1 MSTISRQVISLV
13 AGVLAGVIVATLAC
27 RYEAEQALSRA
38 EFLLSTTQI
47 RWNVAVLEAL
57 ATFDSSRAAELLDR
71 QVDSKTSNLAAV
83 VQAGA
88 RLDAE
93 DVQVLENAIRE
104 RRARGRPTDAL
115 ERILS
120 SNLARGK

>member
-57 ATFDSSRAAELLDR
+57 ARFDPSRAAELLDR
-71 QVDSKTSNLAAV
+71 QVDSKTSNLASGPNCFNSGV
-83 VQAGA
+83 YQM
-88 RLDAE
+88 
-93 DVQVLENAIRE
+93 
-104 RRARGRPTDAL
+104 
-115 ERILS
+115 
-120 SNLARGK
+120 

>member
-1 MSTISRQVISLV
+1 MPRLKSGTELRQDHLLRTTESVSSMSTISRQVISLV

-57 ATFDSSRAAELLDR
+57 AR
-71 QVDSKTSNLAAV
+71 
-83 VQAGA
+83 
-88 RLDAE
+88 
-93 DVQVLENAIRE
+93 
-104 RRARGRPTDAL
+104 
-115 ERILS
+115 
-120 SNLARGK
+120 